1 MTLSMVESMHG
12 KYAKAAAVCS
22 QRDSIRPGACTLYW
36 TGQQTITVHK
46 SGYNVQRNLDF
57 NRS

>member
-1 MTLSMVESMHG
+1 MTLSMVESMLRMH
-12 KYAKAAAVCS
+12 AKAAAVCS

-46 SGYNVQRNLDF
+46 SGYYIQRNLDF